1 MRELQHVVDTRTVN
15 GKLVNIVRNFFVYEP
30 QENIMAKAHK
40 YFSKDDKK
48 LAKARHKLS
57 LAK

>member
-1 MRELQHVVDTRTVN
+1 MKEVQHVVDTRTVN
-15 GKLVNIVRNFFVYEP
+15 GKLVNIVRNFFIYE
-30 QENIMAKAHK
+30 QEENLMAKAHK

-57 LAK
+57 LQN